1 VGLLLSLLLPLT
13 IILFQEIE
21 SLTAFFLM
29 QIGRQGR
36 GQSYTS
42 NFGVFELY
50 SQSSHIGAGWSA
62 ARLQLTVLT
71 QSQITI
77 HQLQPT
83 DNRTKGEEVVKF
95 EITGKSVKPMKHG
108 NF

>member
-21 SLTAFFLM
+21 SLTASFLM

-36 GQSYTS
+36 GQSYTG
-42 NFGVFELY
+42 NFGVFELH
-50 SQSSHIGAGWSA
+50 SQSSHIDAGWSA

-77 HQLQPT
+77 HQLQLT
-83 DNRTKGEEVVKF
+83 DNQTKGEEGGKF
-95 EITGKSVKPMKHG
+95 EIIGKSMKPMKHSS
-108 NF
+108 F